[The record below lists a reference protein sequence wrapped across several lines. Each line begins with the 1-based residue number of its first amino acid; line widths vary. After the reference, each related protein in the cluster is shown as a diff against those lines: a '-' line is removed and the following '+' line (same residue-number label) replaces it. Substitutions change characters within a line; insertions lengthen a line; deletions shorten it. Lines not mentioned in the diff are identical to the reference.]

1 MKCLRINTPREWA
14 RRPVCLASPIASDML
29 ASMAS
34 SRIKLARLASGR
46 IKLARRE
53 CGMHLAS
60 IAGLHPGPAMLGR
73 IELARM

>member
-1 MKCLRINTPREWA
+1 
-14 RRPVCLASPIASDML
+14 ML

-34 SRIKLARLASGR
+34 FRIKLARLASGEV
-46 IKLARRE
+46 KLARLASGE
-53 CGMHLAS
+53 VKLAS